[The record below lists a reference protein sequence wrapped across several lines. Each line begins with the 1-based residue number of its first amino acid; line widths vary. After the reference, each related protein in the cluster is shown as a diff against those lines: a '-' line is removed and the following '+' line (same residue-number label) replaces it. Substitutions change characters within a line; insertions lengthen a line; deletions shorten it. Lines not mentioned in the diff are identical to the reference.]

1 MNWIAIA
8 NSPLV
13 WFVAALV
20 LFPIAARLWLKGEA
34 VVVGW
39 LSARGDA
46 NEATLAALIGKEG
59 ANVIAAIAKG
69 KTPEEAI
76 ADGKAAI
83 LVAWSESHNEFLADA
98 ERVAGDLITGKL
110 RLHVAAQNLTGIT
123 SVAPLAATAS
133 NMPDLSKPLIGAILL
148 LACLLP
154 FTAKAQIAPGAV
166 PDHWEAGILVPGL
179 KFSLA
184 GASPAAVGA
193 GSGVGFS
200 YLFGKYLYTTKQI
213 DPVTKAP
220 VTLPWFGV
228 TFFAQGDVSV
238 LLSGTV
244 SENENAGVGAG
255 LILLNSVT
263 LGWFVDLVSV
273 GSGVTSGLFTNHLS
287 LSNTGPEI
295 FYSVNLGAL

>member
-1 MNWIAIA
+1 MDLILKLLPNQVIQGWIVTG
-8 NSPLV
+8 L
-13 WFVAALV
+13 
-20 LFPIAARLWLKGEA
+20 IAAVAFLW
-34 VVVGW
+34 
-39 LSARGDA
+39 
-46 NEATLAALIGKEG
+46 GK
-59 ANVIAAIAKG
+59 AQLAIAKSNKSAQFKKLADDAG
-69 KTPEEAI
+69 QAVADVLDAEAK
-76 ADGKAAI
+76 ATGGKAPTMAD
-83 LVAWSESHNEFLADA
+83 LPRLEAVAFALLKARAPVLGTDA
-98 ERVAGDLITGKL
+98 EAFAMNLLHHETAVQTNLHSAIVLDPRMATGNFPEAVK
-110 RLHVAAQNLTGIT
+110 
-123 SVAPLAATAS
+123 
-133 NMPDLSKPLIGAILL
+133 IGILL

-154 FTAKAQIAPGAV
+154 FQAMAQIAPGAV

-220 VTLPWFGV
+220 ITLPWFGV

>member
-1 MNWIAIA
+1 MNWQAIA
-8 NSPLV
+8 SNPLV
-13 WFVAALV
+13 WTIACALLLPIAIKEWQAGWKRLIAWTVARRMGKTAALEG
-20 LFPIAARLWLKGEA
+20 LIESAGEA
-34 VVVGW
+34 VLTAIGQ
-39 LSARGDA
+39 GKDPQDA
-46 NEATLAALIGKEG
+46 LAH
-59 ANVIAAIAKG
+59 
-69 KTPEEAI
+69 
-76 ADGKAAI
+76 GKAAV
-83 LVAWSESHNEFLADA
+83 LQQYAAGKGVAVEDLGGAVGETV
-98 ERVAGDLITGKL
+98 EAGL
-110 RLHVAAQNLTGIT
+110 RLKANIAPTVPATELLAGNVTAN
-123 SVAPLAATAS
+123 APLLKSRVLVLVLA
-133 NMPDLSKPLIGAILL
+133 LLI
-148 LACLLP
+148 P
-154 FTAKAQIAPGAV
+154 FHAQAQIAPPVA
-166 PDHWEAGILVPGL
+166 DHWEAGILVPGL

-200 YLFGKYLYTTKQI
+200 YLFGKYLYTTKQV

-220 VTLPWFGV
+220 ITLPWFGV

-255 LILLNSVT
+255 FILLNSVT

-287 LSNTGPEI
+287 LSNTGPEV

>member
-1 MNWIAIA
+1 MNWQTVANNPIVFGLLCAVALPIAIKEWQA
-8 NSPLV
+8 GWKRLIAWTV
-13 WFVAALV
+13 ARKMGKTAALEG
-20 LFPIAARLWLKGEA
+20 LIESAGEA
-34 VVVGW
+34 VLTAIGQ
-39 LSARGDA
+39 GKDPQDA
-46 NEATLAALIGKEG
+46 LAH
-59 ANVIAAIAKG
+59 
-69 KTPEEAI
+69 
-76 ADGKAAI
+76 GKAAV
-83 LVAWSESHNEFLADA
+83 LQQYAAGKGVAVEALDGAVGETV
-98 ERVAGDLITGKL
+98 EAGL
-110 RLHVAAQNLTGIT
+110 RLKANIAPTVVPTELPAGNVTAN
-123 SVAPLAATAS
+123 APLLKSLVLVLA
-133 NMPDLSKPLIGAILL
+133 LLI
-148 LACLLP
+148 P
-154 FTAKAQIAPGAV
+154 FHAQAQIAPPVA
-166 PDHWEAGILVPGL
+166 DHWEAGILVPGL

-200 YLFGKYLYTTKQI
+200 YLFGKYLYTTKQV

-255 LILLNSVT
+255 FILLNSVT

-287 LSNTGPEI
+287 LSNTGPEV